1 MLVIL
6 LGMIKDGEKKK
17 KVVVLKIHY
26 NMKRKDEEMNRIV
39 EIMKLRKHDDL
50 SLFLRLKLK

>member
-17 KVVVLKIHY
+17 KVVALKIHY

>member
-1 MLVIL
+1 
-6 LGMIKDGEKKK
+6 MIKDGEKKK

-50 SLFLRLKLK
+50 SLFLRFKLKQKPES

>member
-6 LGMIKDGEKKK
+6 PGMIKDGEKKK

-26 NMKRKDEEMNRIV
+26 NMKRKDEEMNRSV

>member
-39 EIMKLRKHDDL
+39 EIMKLRNHDDL

>member
-17 KVVVLKIHY
+17 KVVVLKIHF

-50 SLFLRLKLK
+50 SLSLKLKLK

>member
-6 LGMIKDGEKKK
+6 LGMIKDGETKK

>member
-17 KVVVLKIHY
+17 TVVVLKIHY